1 MEIFLKS
8 DISGIST
15 TANNVIN
22 EIDSF
27 ASNLESILEE
37 VNSEFEERFDNLLP
51 KKDDVIQKINS
62 NELFSDKVKARLEKQ
77 LQFIYDEIEDENLGL
92 SIDISE
98 DDIISNYSD
107 DPERFLNNHH
117 YLNEHKD
124 FVESKIYE
132 IEERVNNIKRFTSFT
147 RKKIK
152 LVIER
157 REGII
162 AIKNKNHPDYL
173 KNKSLNININNPEV
187 IFAETGLFSQE
198 NGWSIPDDMISDFKI
213 LKSKINA
220 LI

>member
-8 DISGIST
+8 DIKSISD
-15 TANNVIN
+15 TANTVIN
-22 EIDSF
+22 EIDNF
-27 ASNLESILEE
+27 ASNLESILEDL
-37 VNSEFEERFDNLLP
+37 NAEFEEKFDSLLS
-51 KKDDVIQKINS
+51 KKDDIIQKINS

>member
-62 NELFSDKVKARLEKQ
+62 NELFSDKVKSRLEKQ
-77 LQFIYDEIEDENLGL
+77 LQFIFDEIDEENLGL
-92 SIDISE
+92 SIDLSE
-98 DDIISNYSD
+98 EDIINNYSD
-107 DPERFLNNHH
+107 DPESFLNKQFF
-117 YLNEHKD
+117 LDEHKD

-132 IEERVNNIKRFTSFT
+132 IEERINNIKKFTSFT

-157 REGII
+157 RGGVI
-162 AIKNKNHPDYL
+162 AIKNKNHPLYL
-173 KNKSLNININNPEV
+173 KNKSLDININNPEV
-187 IFAETGLFSQE
+187 IFSEEGVFNPES
-198 NGWSIPDDMISDFKI
+198 GWIIPDSMIANFKI
-213 LKSKINA
+213 LKSKINS

>member
-8 DISGIST
+8 DISGISD
-15 TANNVIN
+15 TANTVIN

-27 ASNLESILEE
+27 SSNLQSILEE
-37 VNSEFEERFDNLLP
+37 FNSEFEERFDNLLS
-51 KKDDVIQKINS
+51 KKDDIVQKINS

-77 LQFIYDEIEDENLGL
+77 LQFIYDEVEDENLGL

-98 DDIISNYSD
+98 DDIVNNYSD
-107 DPERFLNNHH
+107 DPESFLNKQFF
-117 YLNEHKD
+117 LDEHRD
-124 FVESKIYE
+124 FIESKIYE
-132 IEERVNNIKRFTSFT
+132 IEERINNIKRFTSFT

-173 KNKSLNININNPEV
+173 KNKSLDININNPEV

-198 NGWSIPDDMISDFKI
+198 NGWSIPDSMIADFKI